1 MISYKD
7 NIQVTSTTTGTDT
20 LTQAAAVT
28 GFAAPAAG
36 DDGKTFTI
44 MIKLVDASG
53 IPTGEWELC
62 ESTYTHSGTTWSRG
76 TLIDSSTGSRVT
88 FSAGTKHIAVV
99 APARVFG
106 AAGGGLEISNQ
117 TVTTTDITGAVG
129 NMYIC
134 TIAGL
139 TANRN
144 LTLPSAAVGE
154 RIGVHVVDGDDT
166 YALILKGAS
175 GQTINGGSA
184 ATEWSRV
191 FIKGETVIFKCIA
204 ANTWI
209 VESDGRIPCVAK
221 IRLTATSQSVSAAT
235 QTEWKD
241 FDSNGVSEVFDVG
254 NIMDGT
260 TGSSG
265 GRVTIRRSSDYNIFG
280 ALASGDALSNG
291 EAIYMRIMSDPSGS
305 ATILLY
311 EYRTVAVPP
320 MYQTRFNTSGTFR
333 LTAGEVVV
341 YAAYRSV
348 SGTFAGFDS
357 ATSWGVQEI
366 LG

>member
-7 NIQVTSTTTGTDT
+7 NIQVTSTTTGTGT

-44 MIKLVDASG
+44 MVKGVDASG

-76 TLIDSSTGSRVT
+76 TLLDSSTGSRVT

-117 TVTTTDITGAVG
+117 TVTTADITGAVG
-129 NMYIC
+129 NFYVC

-139 TANRN
+139 TNHRS

-154 RIGVHVVDGDDT
+154 RIGVYIADGDDT
-166 YALILKGAS
+166 YSLIVKGAS
-175 GQTINGGSA
+175 GQTISGGSA
-184 ATEWSRV
+184 ATEWSRL
-191 FIKGETVIFKCIA
+191 FIKGETAIFRVIA

-209 VESDGRIPCVAK
+209 VESDGRIPMKGLIYLSTNATSNTAATFVYPHNVSGAWTAITNVGHIATTATGRFYARRSCVASIGHSYLSLSNVTDQK
-221 IRLTATSQSVSAAT
+221 YGGSAF
-235 QTEWKD
+235 EL
-241 FDSNGVSEVFDVG
+241 N
-254 NIMDGT
+254 
-260 TGSSG
+260 SSG
-265 GRVTIRRSSDYNIFG
+265 VWVASNAPRNSYTGLLRAFQSTVDNFAMSAGDYVSYGF
-280 ALASGDALSNG
+280 
-291 EAIYMRIMSDPSGS
+291 
-305 ATILLY
+305 
-311 EYRTVAVPP
+311 RTEETDKGCAA
-320 MYQTRFNTSGTFR
+320 GTDNSFFQFKEN
-333 LTAGEVVV
+333 L
-341 YAAYRSV
+341 
-348 SGTFAGFDS
+348 
-357 ATSWGVQEI
+357 
-366 LG
+366 